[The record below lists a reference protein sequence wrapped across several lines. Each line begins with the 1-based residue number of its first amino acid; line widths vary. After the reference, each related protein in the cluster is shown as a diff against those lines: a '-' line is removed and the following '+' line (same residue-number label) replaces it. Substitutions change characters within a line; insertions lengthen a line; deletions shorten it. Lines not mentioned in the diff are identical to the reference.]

1 MQRFALAIISTMV
14 IFMSCNRSINQ
25 SEVSKTLYNFDFKVI
40 PQKTYFVES
49 ESYSNNHLGEK
60 KSKLSF
66 TIYAKDS
73 NEVVLNIED
82 MTVDVKSELLREKMK
97 ENGINIDSIEIK
109 GPAYCKIKNLK
120 EIEKNNFEGK
130 NENSATHT
138 IGCIMLWNQQLEFP
152 KGQLMINDSI
162 SVTSSINNAGLSTK
176 TVFKLNEVR
185 DNIAYFSFTK
195 YDQYNNERA
204 KKRLAFL
211 GQNKKMGFLE
221 YDLKQNYYRLIENIT
236 AQTINRKFETPEE
249 SDPDKLPDS
258 TRFTDKSTVKIS
270 ILE

>member
-1 MQRFALAIISTMV
+1 
-14 IFMSCNRSINQ
+14 
-25 SEVSKTLYNFDFKVI
+25 
-40 PQKTYFVES
+40 
-49 ESYSNNHLGEK
+49 
-60 KSKLSF
+60 
-66 TIYAKDS
+66 
-73 NEVVLNIED
+73 
-82 MTVDVKSELLREKMK
+82 
-97 ENGINIDSIEIK
+97 
-109 GPAYCKIKNLK
+109 
-120 EIEKNNFEGK
+120 
-130 NENSATHT
+130 
-138 IGCIMLWNQQLEFP
+138 MLWNQQLEFP